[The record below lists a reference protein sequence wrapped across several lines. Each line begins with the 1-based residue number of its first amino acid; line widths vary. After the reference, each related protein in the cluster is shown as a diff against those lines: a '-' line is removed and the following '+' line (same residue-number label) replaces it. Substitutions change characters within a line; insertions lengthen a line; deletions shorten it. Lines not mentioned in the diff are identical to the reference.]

1 MRSWPSIFELVS
13 DWFHWRGLTPPVIV
27 SDHAMAYPF
36 ERTLRSLNGYESGTR
51 IVLVAFV
58 ALGLG
63 GLVAWAVGA
72 RVPVMK
78 VSSQGRIEPH
88 NAVYRL
94 EPSAAGRVVRS
105 LLNLDEEVKQG
116 DLLIEFD
123 TRSEQLELEQSKA
136 TSAAQEQELAVIR
149 DQLTNKKDELAATGL
164 VDEVAVRE
172 AEEREK
178 ELGPRHR
185 LAEQRAQLARQ
196 SPTGSISELE
206 KLERVTEADSLKSNT
221 RAQGLEVV
229 RLRREQAVR
238 RQTLDAQMLGLKR
251 EQLRLEGSLR
261 ELKVASERLQY
272 QIERK
277 HYRAPASGRLVDV
290 AELAA
295 GDFIADGQR
304 LGTILATD
312 AEVRVRARFPKEMVG
327 IVQPGQTAQ
336 LKLDGYP
343 WTIYGTVPA
352 RVTRVGTEPGIAA
365 TPESIPGTVRVEL
378 DIQSPFDS
386 RIQLQHGLT
395 ATVEVEVARV
405 SPVALLMRA
414 IGEWDVTQA
423 TPAAPEDRR
432 ARGFQA
438 ETEAR

>member
-1 MRSWPSIFELVS
+1 
-13 DWFHWRGLTPPVIV
+13 
-27 SDHAMAYPF
+27 MAYPF

-51 IVLVAFV
+51 VLLVILIM
-58 ALGLG
+58 LGLG
-63 GLVAWAVGA
+63 GLAAWAICA

-94 EPSAAGRVVRS
+94 EPPAAGRVVRS
-105 LLNLDEEVKQG
+105 LLNLDEEVKEG

-123 TRSEQLELEQSKA
+123 TRSEQLELAQSQA
-136 TSAAQEQELAVIR
+136 TLAASEQELAVIR
-149 DQLTNKKDELAATGL
+149 AQIANKKAEFAANGL

-172 AEEREK
+172 EIEK
-178 ELGPRHR
+178 EGEIAPRHR
-185 LAEQRAQLARQ
+185 LAEQRAQLAQQ

-206 KLERVTEADSLKSNT
+206 KLERRTEVDSLAYAS
-221 RAQGLEVV
+221 RAQSLAVV
-229 RLRREQAVR
+229 RLKREQAVKR
-238 RQTLDAQMLGLKR
+238 ETLNAQLLGLQR
-251 EQLRLEGSLR
+251 EELRSEGQQR
-261 ELKVASERLQY
+261 ELHVTIDRLKY
-272 QIERK
+272 QIEKK
-277 HYRAPASGRLVDV
+277 HFRAPASGRLVDV
-290 AELAA
+290 VELAA

-327 IVQPGQTAQ
+327 IIEPGQTAQ

-352 RVTRVGTEPGIAA
+352 TVTRVGTEPGINA
-365 TPESIPGTVRVEL
+365 TPEAIPGTVRVEL
-378 DIQSPFDS
+378 DIRPPADP
-386 RIQLQHGLT
+386 RIQLRHGLT

-414 IGEWDVTQA
+414 LGEWHVGD
-423 TPAAPEDRR
+423 PEPDDKR
-432 ARGFQA
+432 AKGFQA
-438 ETEAR
+438 ESEAH